1 MAVLDA
7 DRLAALTAYC
17 RIDELG
23 PGDYEL
29 LHSLYSVAVAYMS
42 AAGVSIPDDPD
53 RRAAYDLC
61 VNYLVSDAWDRR
73 SRELSGATA
82 ENRAFRALLN
92 QLKLTEPVPE
102 SGAGG

>member
-42 AAGVSIPDDPD
+42 AAGVSCPDSPE

-61 VNYLVSDAWDRR
+61 VNYLLSDAWDRR
-73 SRELSGATA
+73 SRELSSATA
-82 ENRAFRALLN
+82 ENRAFRSLLN
-92 QLKLTEPVPE
+92 QLKFTEPVPDL
-102 SGAGG
+102 GTGG

>member
-29 LHSLYSVAVAYMS
+29 LHNLYSVAVAYMS
-42 AAGVSIPDDPD
+42 AAGVSIPEDSE
-53 RRAAYDLC
+53 RRSAYDLC
-61 VNYLVSDAWDRR
+61 VNYLVSDAWDHR
-73 SRELSGATA
+73 SREISGSTT
-82 ENRAFRALLN
+82 ENRAFRTLLN

-102 SGAGG
+102 SGTGG